1 VIGSAIPRIGSS
13 NALGYDT
20 STRRRLSRLDHLVKR
35 FPHLLTGYRRC
46 DFRPLL
52 CLVWPVSYPLTLPK
66 GGLYSRCAGCHS
78 GKYGGTPYVLSNR
91 SHQVRRLTFA
101 LRQGKIHLISDQQVD
116 MTLPAK
122 PAPTPGADVP
132 FWYELRDSTA
142 GVLQRLPAR
151 DPIPLDSEVFSDD
164 PKRSIARAEVVPP
177 EVVFTMVIPDLEAVE
192 EIRLMRAAPPS
203 DPEAKTRA
211 AQPGPIELGR
221 FKLGTKG

>member
-1 VIGSAIPRIGSS
+1 M
-13 NALGYDT
+13 
-20 STRRRLSRLDHLVKR
+20 
-35 FPHLLTGYRRC
+35 
-46 DFRPLL
+46 
-52 CLVWPVSYPLTLPK
+52 
-66 GGLYSRCAGCHS
+66 
-78 GKYGGTPYVLSNR
+78 
-91 SHQVRRLTFA
+91 RRLTFA
-101 LRQGKIHLISDQQVD
+101 LRQGKIDLISDQQVD

-177 EVVFTMVIPDLEAVE
+177 EVVFTVVIPDLEAVE